1 MATNLHEAVEFGD
14 VTDVRRLV
22 AAGADVEEKRG
33 EHTARP
39 LHVAANY
46 GQVEVL
52 TVLVELGADKD
63 AMLMEGRH

>member
-1 MATNLHEAVEFGD
+1 VSDGCGDRATNLHDAAASGD

-33 EHTARP
+33 EHEARP

-46 GQVEVL
+46 GQTTRLSAGTWV
-52 TVLVELGADKD
+52 
-63 AMLMEGRH
+63 R